1 MLDTMEKGEKIFGDL
16 SLQRKKKY
24 SLCLEKIL
32 RKELIGEYT
41 TKFTKAD
48 LKRSIDNITARNF
61 ERAWEKMNIIDYIKY
76 VSKLRAN
83 AKNQIDTLSGDKLK
97 GYVYE
102 K

>member
-1 MLDTMEKGEKIFGDL
+1 
-16 SLQRKKKY
+16 
-24 SLCLEKIL
+24 
-32 RKELIGEYT
+32 
-41 TKFTKAD
+41 
-48 LKRSIDNITARNF
+48 
-61 ERAWEKMNIIDYIKY
+61 MNIIDYIKY

>member
-1 MLDTMEKGEKIFGDL
+1 MSETEIIEKII
-16 SLQRKKKY
+16 RM
-24 SLCLEKIL
+24 
-32 RKELIGEYT
+32 ELTGEYA

-48 LKRSIDNITARNF
+48 LKRSIDKITARNF
-61 ERAWEKMNIIDYIKY
+61 ERAWQKMNIIDYIKY

-83 AKNQIDTLSGDKLK
+83 AENQIDTLSGDKLR